1 MTSPFAWH
9 PASPVMVT
17 ADEALVLA
25 YDSREQGPQW
35 MTPAP
40 SKVLSLTCRG
50 DRVYALCE
58 GGTLLE
64 LSSQNGEKCSSQT
77 VEGARE
83 VVLTANATPALVT
96 PVGVVFD
103 ATTLQ
108 SPNALHVG
116 FSSDGAHALVVKADG
131 SLELFDA
138 RSGASLKTLAL
149 DRPATGAWWNPEGK
163 CWLVCAGTHV
173 KNVKADLSG
182 VDIFVSFKEPMV
194 TLAVDATGRF
204 VMARAE
210 KTVLLLGFPNREM
223 IGSLSYFDKTPGQLA
238 FGPAPWAGVG
248 LDGGDANSVNLTE
261 EGVYRTD
268 PHAGRV
274 RNRWMLSV
282 NVDPQ
287 QTAKVLGAGAAVPV
301 VRAAPPPAPAPVAAP
316 AVTKGR
322 VPVVPIA
329 IGLALLLLIVALM
342 RG

>member
-1 MTSPFAWH
+1 
-9 PASPVMVT
+9 MVT
-17 ADEALVLA
+17 ADEALILA
-25 YDSREQGPQW
+25 YDSREQSPQW

-40 SKVLSLTCRG
+40 SKVLSLTCRANQ
-50 DRVYALCE
+50 VFALCE

-64 LSSQNGEKCSSQT
+64 LSSQRGEKCSSQT

-83 VVLTANATPALVT
+83 VVLTANGTPALVT

-116 FSSDGAHALVVKADG
+116 FSADGAHALVVKADG

-138 RSGASLKTLAL
+138 RTGASLKSLAL
-149 DRPATGAWWNPEGK
+149 DRPATGAWWNPEGR

-182 VDIFVSFKEPMV
+182 VDIFVSFKEAMV

-204 VMARAE
+204 VMARAGT
-210 KTVLLLGFPNREM
+210 TVLLLGFPNREM
-223 IGSLSYFDKTPGQLA
+223 VGSLSYFDKAPGQIA
-238 FGPAPWAGVG
+238 FGPSPWAGVG
-248 LDGGDANSVNLTE
+248 LDGGDANSVNLTQ

-282 NVDPQ
+282 NVDPA
-287 QTAKVLGAGAAVPV
+287 QTAKVLGAGVAAPA
-301 VRAAPPPAPAPVAAP
+301 VRAAPPPVAAP
-316 AVTKGR
+316 PPAVTRRGVPM
-322 VPVVPIA
+322 VPVA
-329 IGLALLLLIVALM
+329 IGLGLLALLVALM
-342 RG
+342 KG